1 MYHCNMIG
9 TGLLSAH
16 WYRCS
21 IDTVEVVTH
30 LHDYIWYDIH
40 FLWCALTCSPNITFR
55 TISRIGLYTS
65 MSRED
70 FWMFAHVRSLSFTTH
85 KSKPVHTL
93 FRLLTDSL
101 SLRFWFDIS
110 MQKNQLNHTWLQSF
124 NQKLGTKGLTN
135 VSQGFSTKIYGN
147 NMRTNAI
154 FQNQAKIFNQR
165 FNRTTA
171 HKKRANTSAA

>member
-1 MYHCNMIG
+1 MIG

-124 NQKLGTKGLTN
+124 NQKLGSKGLTN

-147 NMRTNAI
+147 IMRTNAI
-154 FQNQAKIFNQR
+154 FSEPSKDF
-165 FNRTTA
+165 
-171 HKKRANTSAA
+171 